1 MVIQVYSTAA
11 QAIRLNLTWRANSLL
26 LHIITYYKDY
36 LFLSH
41 ILALVGQI
49 LGRLKWLTEPR
60 IQIFKRVL
68 P

>member
-36 LFLSH
+36 
-41 ILALVGQI
+41 I
-49 LGRLKWLTEPR
+49 
-60 IQIFKRVL
+60 IFNSFSYTSL
-68 P
+68 PDPSCAREMVNRDPNF